1 MLYIVYNVWIKGVE
15 VGNLEKKANK
25 KQKRIEKIEKCWQEK
40 YGVSYTEII
49 KEQQEK
55 KSEGKKG
62 FHYSKKYFSYFLKD
76 KKLITFAMIFIL
88 LATLL
93 NIFVPILTERFFAGV
108 TEFDWQKSL
117 IYAGVIC
124 LFILFSAIFQYIYSL
139 ITSKIILKSRN
150 RLSQEVS
157 KKVMN
162 ARQECF
168 VNVGSGE
175 IASKTISAPS
185 ALIDRYYSIIG
196 HVFNMITNFATTIYI
211 FTLNVY
217 LALILFLW
225 GLAIAIIR
233 VVEEKKVLTK
243 YYKAN
248 WKARDIVSNKVTETV
263 RGSMDIKALNIKNES
278 NFEIEKL
285 TKKRD
290 NTYYDIEKKT
300 TIFSV
305 LTSVVGFIFFLSFC
319 IVSIALMRFELLAIS
334 AFLVAF
340 TQRRAVL
347 NMFSYGRAIYKQLVR
362 AENDAERINEVLSDK
377 KFPGEVF
384 GNVEI
389 SKFKGRLE
397 FKNVSFSYEKSE
409 ENVLENLSFKIKSG
423 QKIAIV
429 GRSGQGKTTIINLM
443 NKMLDAT
450 SGEIL
455 LDGENIQTLTEKS
468 IRSNISLVTQTPY
481 IFNATLRENLLLSK
495 PEATEEELLKVC
507 QQAQIMEF
515 IQDRDE
521 GLDTKLG
528 EGGINLSGGQKQ
540 RVAIARALLR
550 DSKILLLDEATSA
563 LDNICQDSIK
573 KTIST
578 LEKKTIIIIAHRLS
592 TVVDCDRI
600 LVLHEG
606 KIVADGKH
614 NELLQTSTH
623 YKELYAMETE

>member
-1 MLYIVYNVWIKGVE
+1 M
-15 VGNLEKKANK
+15 
-25 KQKRIEKIEKCWQEK
+25 
-40 YGVSYTEII
+40 
-49 KEQQEK
+49 
-55 KSEGKKG
+55 
-62 FHYSKKYFSYFLKD
+62 
-76 KKLITFAMIFIL
+76 
-88 LATLL
+88 
-93 NIFVPILTERFFAGV
+93 
-108 TEFDWQKSL
+108 
-117 IYAGVIC
+117 
-124 LFILFSAIFQYIYSL
+124 
-139 ITSKIILKSRN
+139 
-150 RLSQEVS
+150 
-157 KKVMN
+157 
-162 ARQECF
+162 
-168 VNVGSGE
+168 
-175 IASKTISAPS
+175 
-185 ALIDRYYSIIG
+185 
-196 HVFNMITNFATTIYI
+196 
-211 FTLNVY
+211 
-217 LALILFLW
+217 
-225 GLAIAIIR
+225 
-233 VVEEKKVLTK
+233 
-243 YYKAN
+243 
-248 WKARDIVSNKVTETV
+248 
-263 RGSMDIKALNIKNES
+263 
-278 NFEIEKL
+278 
-285 TKKRD
+285 
-290 NTYYDIEKKT
+290 
-300 TIFSV
+300 
-305 LTSVVGFIFFLSFC
+305 
-319 IVSIALMRFELLAIS
+319 AIS

-389 SKFKGRLE
+389 SNFKGRLE

>member
-93 NIFVPILTERFFAGV
+93 NIFVPILTEKFFAGV

-389 SKFKGRLE
+389 SNFKGRLE